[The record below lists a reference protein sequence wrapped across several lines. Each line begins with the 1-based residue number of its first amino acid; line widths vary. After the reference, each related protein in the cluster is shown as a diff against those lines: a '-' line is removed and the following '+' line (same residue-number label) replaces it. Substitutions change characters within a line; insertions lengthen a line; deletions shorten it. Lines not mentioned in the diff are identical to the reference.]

1 MSQDFRLD
9 NVGMVNREKKISFK
23 FNGKKYFGFEGDTI
37 ASALIANGVH
47 LVGRSFKYHRP
58 RGFFGVGVDEPY
70 AILQLDRNNERDPNI
85 RATEQEIFEGLEVK
99 SVNCWPSVNFDI
111 GAINNFLK
119 MFFPAGFYY
128 KTFMWP
134 PSFWYKI
141 YEPFIRMAAGF
152 GEASIKHDKERYE
165 HKYEYCDLLI
175 TGSGPS
181 GLASAYA
188 AAKNGARVI
197 LAEDTLER
205 QQVASQVGLVM
216 AMGPQCYKDKERYP
230 EGPWCKEKDWVM
242 FARYA
247 GSRIKIDGG
256 EMRLLNDD
264 EVLATIDS
272 PEDIL
277 HEF

>member
-1 MSQDFRLD
+1 MKEQSSILTP
-9 NVGMVNREKKISFK
+9 NNE
-23 FNGKKYFGFEGDTI
+23 
-37 ASALIANGVH
+37 
-47 LVGRSFKYHRP
+47 LVGVKKSKTEEPKLPQPTGWRLLVLPFKMK
-58 RGFFGVGVDEPY
+58 E
-70 AILQLDRNNERDPNI
+70 
-85 RATEQEIFEGLEVK
+85 
-99 SVNCWPSVNFDI
+99 
-111 GAINNFLK
+111 
-119 MFFPAGFYY
+119 
-128 KTFMWP
+128 KT
-134 PSFWYKI
+134 K
-141 YEPFIRMAAGF
+141 G
-152 GEASIKHDKERYE
+152 G
-165 HKYEYCDLLI
+165 
-175 TGSGPS
+175 
-181 GLASAYA
+181 
-188 AAKNGARVI
+188 VI

-277 HEF
+277 HDF